1 MAKGWQ
7 YIQIT
12 PLRAPTAQNLAGVV
26 LSFLISTFNDVI
38 CQTLLSTRMW
48 SVVWT
53 WRDWS
58 SWFQLPHIHAGR
70 RRLEK
75 LPKFHFLS
83 PWLYINRKSQ
93 QLWIILLIFLVTAH
107 SRKKWSGP
115 PQASGFVPNATKKAL
130 ISSLRSGCFSLSLR
144 FVGHFQ
150 NPISM
155 PKIPSAFSQWLA
167 S

>member
-1 MAKGWQ
+1 MMRFA
-7 YIQIT
+7 
-12 PLRAPTAQNLAGVV
+12 RH
-26 LSFLISTFNDVI
+26 SFLQGRES
-38 CQTLLSTRMW
+38 
-48 SVVWT
+48 
-53 WRDWS
+53 WRDWA
-58 SWFQLPHIHAGR
+58 SWFQLLHIHAGR

-107 SRKKWSGP
+107 SRKDWPGP
-115 PQASGFVPNATKKAL
+115 RQASGFVPNATKKAL

-155 PKIPSAFSQWLA
+155 PKIPSVFSQWLA
-167 S
+167 SCLRFHTHTFHSSLPAFCFLLRNEHKTNAIF